1 MYVGTSSL
9 NFKNNLKIIVA
20 KSVGHLAKSMASE
33 KRKISVSRVIRKNGK
48 WNKKADKVNQHFKD
62 IFKIASVDYTDKQ

>member
-1 MYVGTSSL
+1 
-9 NFKNNLKIIVA
+9 
-20 KSVGHLAKSMASE
+20 MASE